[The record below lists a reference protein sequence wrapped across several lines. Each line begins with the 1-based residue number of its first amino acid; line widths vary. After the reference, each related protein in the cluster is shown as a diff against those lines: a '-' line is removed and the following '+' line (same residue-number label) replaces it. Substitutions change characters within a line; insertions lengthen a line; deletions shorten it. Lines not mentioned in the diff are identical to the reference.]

1 MHSCSGS
8 KFPGKGPTNHSG
20 CNFGKGGGS
29 DCYGDSGFVR
39 DHIGFLPFPKGYS
52 ASAPLATLPRL
63 DPSRIVFAPDPGDP
77 SEKWGTQDPQCAY
90 DPYSEQYF
98 LSYTAWAGPSA
109 GWAQK
114 AAVSKHPSDKNSWRR
129 LGPTFTPNNSWPV
142 TPKGAESNIKCSA
155 LYATP
160 DPRATPR
167 YYLYSVST
175 RPTTTLLQCTVSSVC
190 IGCIGQSKSGIYGA
204 ACREMSHSLG
214 RVSLPA
220 IRFPVHGRD
229 ESRWQAGAQCKGSG
243 IITWAALSLLLSSV
257 VRSRVIYSHFTTPT
271 HQRFQVHLAFRLAG
285 RY

>member
-190 IGCIGQSKSGIYGA
+190 IGCIGQSKSGIIIWGCLQGDVTQFGA
-204 ACREMSHSLG
+204 
-214 RVSLPA
+214 RVSTSNSLSGPWSRREQVA
-220 IRFPVHGRD
+220 GGGTVQGQWDHHMGCFVPPV
-229 ESRWQAGAQCKGSG
+229 ELSGALKGH
-243 IITWAALSLLLSSV
+243 LLT
-257 VRSRVIYSHFTTPT
+257 F
-271 HQRFQVHLAFRLAG
+271 
-285 RY
+285 